1 MASCRSTLGTGR
13 VTPLERDYKRVF
25 KVCSVCGSTGKR
37 LSCPPCGTNYC
48 GTQCQRVAWKRGH
61 RKECRK
67 IAARRNGAAQHDAAL
82 REAPLEEPL
91 VFYGPAPRSR
101 ADEARARIVA
111 EHEAARA
118 LREATPEPQP
128 MSARFG
134 SRCPICLEAWD
145 VNCED
150 LLFTCCCRQICRPCM
165 DKLGCNAPC
174 PLCRSPPPSSDKEHL
189 DRIERHVNDEVPE
202 AIQFLGASYLFGNLG
217 LQRSPKRAIR
227 FLRRA
232 ARLGNVLALVNL
244 GTAVITANN
253 YDGVFF
259 ARYDPA
265 MVRECY
271 RKLADMG
278 HYEHLF
284 AAYCI
289 AEKNYEEGFRLYLS
303 AANQGWAIAQ
313 FHVGY
318 FFDPDPSTYG
328 MAPTDGIAPFIR
340 MPQAPDA
347 SETRDAAGGFIVPW
361 DYEAQVSEAR
371 RWFVRASL
379 NGYPFAKT
387 ALESKKK
394 A

>member
-1 MASCRSTLGTGR
+1 MASCGPTLGTGR

-48 GTQCQRVAWKRGH
+48 STDCQRIAWKRGH
-61 RKECRK
+61 RRECRK
-67 IAARRNGAAQHDAAL
+67 IVERRDAAAQHDAAL
-82 REAPLEEPL
+82 REAPPEEPL

-118 LREATPEPQP
+118 RREATPEPQP

-145 VNCED
+145 VNGEN
-150 LLFTCCCRQICRPCM
+150 LLFTCCCRQICRPCT

-174 PLCRSPPPSSDKEHL
+174 PLCRMPPPSSDKEHL

-202 AIQFLGASYLFGNLG
+202 AIHFLGSSYLYGRLG
-217 LQRSPKRAIR
+217 LQQNLKRAVR
-227 FLRRA
+227 FFRRA
-232 ARLGNVLALVNL
+232 ARLGNVLALFHL
-244 GTAVITANN
+244 GNACETGVGAN
-253 YDGVFF
+253 YDPLT
-259 ARYDPA
+259 A
-265 MVRECY
+265 RECY

-284 AAYCI
+284 AACCI
-289 AEKNYEEGFRLYLS
+289 QEKNYKEGIRLYLS
-303 AANQGWAIAQ
+303 AANQGWATAQ
-313 FHVGY
+313 FYVGY

-328 MAPTDGIAPFIR
+328 MQPTHGIAPFLR
-340 MPQAPDA
+340 MPPDGIA
-347 SETRDAAGGFIVPW
+347 SEKCNAGDVFIVNW
-361 DYEAQVSEAR
+361 DYEAQLAEAR

>member
-48 GTQCQRVAWKRGH
+48 GVTCQRVAWKRGH

-128 MSARFG
+128 ASVRFG

-145 VNCED
+145 VNQD
-150 LLFTCCCRQICRPCM
+150 HALFTCCCRQICTPCTL
-165 DKLGCNAPC
+165 KLGCDGLC
-174 PLCRSPPPSSDKEHL
+174 PLCRMPRHSSGKEHL
-189 DRIERHVNDEVPE
+189 DRIERHANDEVPE
-202 AIQFLGASYLFGNLG
+202 AIQFLGSSYL
-217 LQRSPKRAIR
+217 QRNPKRAVR
-227 FLRRA
+227 FFRRA
-232 ARLGNVLALVNL
+232 ARLGNVVALLNL
-244 GTAVITANN
+244 GAAYETGHGAK
-253 YDGVFF
+253 
-259 ARYDPA
+259 YDPA
-265 MVRECY
+265 MARECY
-271 RKLADMG
+271 RKVADMG
-278 HYEHLF
+278 HYEHKF
-284 AAYCI
+284 AYYCI
-289 AEKNYEEGFRLYLS
+289 QEKNYEKGIPLFRS
-303 AANQGWAIAQ
+303 AAKQGYALAQ
-313 FHVGY
+313 FYVGY
-318 FFDPDPSTYG
+318 LFDPDPSTYG
-328 MAPTDGIAPFIR
+328 MEPTHGIAPFLR
-340 MPQAPDA
+340 LPQAPPDA
-347 SETRDAAGGFIVPW
+347 SENCNAAGDFIVRDITIVNW
-361 DYEAQVSEAR
+361 DYEAQLAEAR

-379 NGYPFAKT
+379 NGYSFAKT